1 MAEGMRMEGISSCES
16 QNLENMDPA
25 PFKTKENFLGEGIWG
40 AGITLG
46 RPWLPFILW
55 MPLKKSIYI

>member
-1 MAEGMRMEGISSCES
+1 MAEGMCMEGISSCES
-16 QNLENMDPA
+16 ENLENMDPA
-25 PFKTKENFLGEGIWG
+25 PFKMKEIFFLIWG